1 MHSTYAYKLKIGTQS
16 TWNLDWRQ
24 QWITQEEFIVVNG
37 EQFKKKYLIF
47 FSSERKN
54 SHFAVA
60 TAVLHAQILAI
71 HEIQIARRI
80 QIENFN
86 ASLIILWLKN
96 SNWTTIH
103 AYWKCG
109 VNKKASSILN
119 KAVVRLRMA
128 PRKLFF
134 PIEAEWNFPFVATWQ
149 RNLNRKNLKLLFVWW
164 ILMGYGECLES
175 MWRI

>member
-24 QWITQEEFIVVNG
+24 QWITQEELIVVNG
-37 EQFKKKYLIF
+37 EQFKNINNFLFAKKK
-47 FSSERKN
+47 FSVRFSN
-54 SHFAVA
+54 AVA
-60 TAVLHAQILAI
+60 TAVLHAHILAI
-71 HEIQIARRI
+71 HKIQIARRI

-103 AYWKCG
+103 VYWKCG
-109 VNKKASSILN
+109 MNKKASSVLN

-134 PIEAEWNFPFVATWQ
+134 HRSWAKFSFMAT
-149 RNLNRKNLKLLFVWW
+149 
-164 ILMGYGECLES
+164 
-175 MWRI
+175 